1 MKPRYRIFKR
11 GSTFY
16 KRDTQTNQRTS
27 LHTSSRTEAQKLVD
41 AENQAHESPAL
52 GQELAKAYLS
62 TSDPLA
68 KTRTW
73 QDVMDEYARKGK
85 PQTQDRKQRVFRMPD
100 FNPIRDKLVIGT
112 VAEDFFAVLRSDKVT
127 VNRYLIQ
134 LQNFAVDVGW
144 APRPIIPRRAFPKPQ
159 KRIQMRAITR
169 IEHERII
176 AAEMDDERWCYYSL
190 LWEIGASQSDAAKLT
205 VGDFDLEKGT
215 VTYERSKTGQ
225 LCRMQISEKVR
236 EILKRLPTK
245 GLLFPG
251 LQNGGHNFRASEF
264 RRRCRLLGIK
274 GLSLHSY
281 RYAWAERA
289 AVAGIPERFA
299 MAALGHGSKMVHR
312 AYAKASQAVCPA
324 LPGEESEALDL

>member
-1 MKPRYRIFKR
+1 MKPKYRLFNRR
-11 GSTFY
+11 GRFY
-16 KRDTQTNQRTS
+16 KRDTETGQRTS
-27 LHTSSRTEAQKLVD
+27 LKTSCRKAAQKIVD

-62 TSDPLA
+62 TSDPMA
-68 KTRTW
+68 KSRTW
-73 QDVMDEYARKGK
+73 QEVMDEYARKGASA
-85 PQTQDRKQRVFRMPD
+85 TQERKGRVFDMSEFD
-100 FNPIRDKLVIGT
+100 PIRKKLVIGT

-144 APRPIIPRRAFPKPQ
+144 APRPIIPRRAFPKPA
-159 KRIQMRAITR
+159 KKIVMRAITR
-169 IEHERII
+169 EEHERILV
-176 AAEMDDERWCYYSL
+176 AEQDDERWLYYSL

-205 VGDFDLEKGT
+205 AEHFNLEKGILM
-215 VTYERSKTGQ
+215 YERSKTGQ
-225 LCRMQISEKVR
+225 LCRMEISDKVR
-236 EILKRLPTK
+236 EILENLPSR

-281 RYAWAERA
+281 RYSWAERA
-289 AVAGIPERFA
+289 AEAGIPERFA

-312 AYAKASQAVCPA
+312 AYARASQAVCPP
-324 LPGEESEALDL
+324 LPG